1 MLVDAN
7 TESRMPQE
15 ENGRFAIETRQLRFS
30 YEHHQVLTGVDLQVE
45 PGTFCCLMGPNGSGK
60 STLIQLLSKVLY
72 PLDGSIDVFGKNLG
86 QWDHKQLAR
95 TIAVVPQHFQ
105 VAFPF
110 TVEQI
115 VMLGRVPHRGPW
127 ALDTKDDLEIVH
139 QAMRDTGVGHL
150 AGRRI
155 SELSGGELK
164 RVVVAKALAQ
174 QPRLLLLDEPA
185 AHLDIKHQVDLYS
198 LVDRIR
204 KNTGLTV
211 LAAVHD
217 LNLSSAF
224 GEKFCLLK
232 NGKLAASGT
241 LESVMT
247 YGHLSEVFGIDIY
260 VGVNE
265 ITGHRLFTP
274 MVLGRKVQAE

>member
-1 MLVDAN
+1 MN
-7 TESRMPQE
+7 KEQGSPY
-15 ENGRFAIETRQLRFS
+15 AIETADLRFS
-30 YEHHQVLTGVDLQVE
+30 YDRRQVLGGVDLVVE
-45 PGTFCCLMGPNGSGK
+45 AGTFCCLLGPNGSGK
-60 STLIQLLSKVLY
+60 STLIQLLSGA
-72 PLDGSIDVFGKNLG
+72 LDSDSGVVKIFGKNIDL
-86 QWDHKQLAR
+86 WDRRDLAR
-95 TIAVVPQHFQ
+95 TVAVVPQQFE

-110 TVEQI
+110 TVQQ
-115 VMLGRVPHRGPW
+115 VVLLGRVPHQGPW
-127 ALDTKDDLEIVH
+127 ALDKKLDLDIAK
-139 QAMRDTGVGHL
+139 QAMADTGVLQL
-150 AGRRI
+150 ASRRI
-155 SELSGGELK
+155 SEISGGELK

-185 AHLDIKHQVDLYS
+185 AHLDIKHQVDLYA

-204 KNTGLTV
+204 KNTGVAV

-232 NGKLAASGT
+232 NGRLAASGT

-247 YGHLSEVFGIDIY
+247 YKNLKEVFGIDIY

-274 MVLGRKVQAE
+274 MVPGQRVEL